1 MKKKPKILIV
11 RSRYN
16 NTTELYE
23 SAYNELDK
31 RKIKNVESK
40 FVNGAFEIPVAIAR
54 NINKF
59 DAFVAIGIIIKG
71 ETPNFNLIS
80 QAITNGIMQLSIL
93 HKKPIGNA
101 ILTCLNFKQ
110 AEERGQKGKEAV
122 EAVLDVLNP
131 DADRK
136 LTKKQ
141 VKELNEL
148 NDLIKEDDPEKI
160 IKMVRKA
167 KK

>member
-31 RKIKNVESK
+31 RKIKNVETK

-59 DAFVAIGIIIKG
+59 DAFIAIGIIIKG

-101 ILTCLNFKQ
+101 ILTCLNFEQ

-131 DADRK
+131 VADRK
-136 LTKKQ
+136 LTKKK
-141 VKELNEL
+141 VKELKEL

>member
-59 DAFVAIGIIIKG
+59 DAFIAIGIIIKG

-101 ILTCLNFKQ
+101 ILTCLNFEQ
-110 AEERGQKGKEAV
+110 AEERDKKE
-122 EAVLDVLNP
+122 
-131 DADRK
+131 
-136 LTKKQ
+136 KKQ
-141 VKELNEL
+141 
-148 NDLIKEDDPEKI
+148 
-160 IKMVRKA
+160 
-167 KK
+167 

>member
-59 DAFVAIGIIIKG
+59 DAFIAIGIIIKG

-101 ILTCLNFKQ
+101 ILTCLNFEQ

-122 EAVLDVLNP
+122 EAVLDVLNI
-131 DADRK
+131 DANRK
-136 LTKKQ
+136 LTKKR
-141 VKELNEL
+141 VKEF
-148 NDLIKEDDPEKI
+148 NDFIKGDDPEKI

>member
-16 NTTELYE
+16 NTLDLYN

-31 RKIKNVESK
+31 RKIQKVEST
-40 FVNGAFEIPVAIAR
+40 FVNGAFEIPVTIAR

-59 DAFVAIGIIIKG
+59 DAFVAIGVIIKG

-80 QAITNGIMQLSIL
+80 QAITDGIMHLSIL

-101 ILTCLNFKQ
+101 ILTCLNSDQ
-110 AEERGQKGKEAV
+110 AEKRGHKGKEAV

-131 DADRK
+131 DAGRK
-136 LTKKQ
+136 LTMATKTKK
-141 VKELNEL
+141 
-148 NDLIKEDDPEKI
+148 
-160 IKMVRKA
+160 
-167 KK
+167 

>member
-31 RKIKNVESK
+31 RKIKNVEST
-40 FVNGAFEIPVAIAR
+40 FVNGAFEIPVTIAR

-80 QAITNGIMQLSIL
+80 QAITDGIMQLSIL

-101 ILTCLNFKQ
+101 ILTCLNFEQ

-136 LTKKQ
+136 LTKKK
-141 VKELNEL
+141 VKELKEL

>member
-59 DAFVAIGIIIKG
+59 DAFIAIGIIIKG

-101 ILTCLNFKQ
+101 ILTCLNFEQ

-122 EAVLDVLNP
+122 EAVLDVLNI
-131 DADRK
+131 DANRK
-136 LTKKQ
+136 LTKKR
-141 VKELNEL
+141 VKEF
-148 NDLIKEDDPEKI
+148 NDFIKEDDPEKI

>member
-16 NTTELYE
+16 NTLELYE

-31 RKIKNVESK
+31 RKIQNVAST

-80 QAITNGIMQLSIL
+80 QAITDGIMQLSIL

-101 ILTCLNFKQ
+101 ILTCLNSVQ
-110 AEERGQKGKEAV
+110 AEERGHKGKEAV

-136 LTKKQ
+136 LTKKK
-141 VKELNEL
+141 VKELKEL

>member
-16 NTTELYE
+16 NTLELYE

-31 RKIKNVESK
+31 RKIQNVEST
-40 FVNGAFEIPVAIAR
+40 FVNGAFEIPVSIAR

-80 QAITNGIMQLSIL
+80 QAITDGIMQLSIL

-101 ILTCLNFKQ
+101 ILTCLNSVQ
-110 AEERGQKGKEAV
+110 AEERRHKGKEAV

-136 LTKKQ
+136 LTKKE
-141 VKELNEL
+141 VKKLNEF
-148 NDLIKEDDPEKI
+148 NSLIKEDNPEKI
-160 IKMVRKA
+160 LKMVRKA